1 MIKVDIFS
9 GFLGAG
15 KTTLIKKLLE
25 EAYKGEKL
33 VLIENEFGDVGI
45 DGSLFREGEVTVNE
59 INGGCVCCSLAGDF
73 ANAFAKVVEQYHPDR
88 VLIEPSGV
96 GKLSDIA
103 SAVQEFDN
111 DEVVLN
117 TMTTVVD
124 AKKCKMYSR
133 NFGEFFENQVEYA
146 MAVVLSHTDGISDK
160 KLQECIDIVRKRNP
174 EAVLIT
180 TPWDELTGE
189 QMLDAIECKD
199 TVEIDL
205 EKMMEEYH
213 EHKAM
218 HAHEHEHEHEHHHHD
233 HDHDDHEHHHHHD
246 HDHGHEDHDHEE
258 HEHHHHDHDHEEH
271 DHDEHKHHHHHDHD
285 EHDHDHEHHHHHH
298 AEDIFTSWGRETT
311 KKYTKEEL
319 DHILRELEHQAEY
332 GLVIRSKGIVENA
345 DGGWIHF
352 EYTPG
357 EPEIKEG
364 SAGIIGRLCVIGAD
378 IDEEAIAE
386 LFGVE

>member
-25 EAYKGEKL
+25 EGYKNEKL

-45 DGSLFREGEVTVNE
+45 DGSLFKEGEVTVNE

-73 ANAFAKVVEQYHPDR
+73 ANAFSKVVEQYHPDR

-160 KLQECIDIVRKRNP
+160 KMQECIDIVRKRNP

-180 TPWDELTGE
+180 TPWSELTGA
-189 QMLDAIECKD
+189 QLLDAIECKD
-199 TVEIDL
+199 TVEVDL

-213 EHKAM
+213 AHKAM
-218 HAHEHEHEHEHHHHD
+218 HAHEHEHHD
-233 HDHDDHEHHHHHD
+233 HD
-246 HDHGHEDHDHEE
+246 E
-258 HEHHHHDHDHEEH
+258 HEHHHHDHDHEDHDHDHEEHEHLHHDHDHDH
-271 DHDEHKHHHHHDHD
+271 DHDEHEHGHHHHDHD
-285 EHDHDHEHHHHHH
+285 HHDHDHEHEHEHHHHHH

-311 KKYTKEEL
+311 KKYTPAELKE
-319 DHILRELEHQAEY
+319 ILTELEHEAEY

-345 DGGWIHF
+345 EGGWIHF

-378 IDEEAIAE
+378 IDEEAIAK

>member
-25 EAYKGEKL
+25 EGYKNEKL

-45 DGSLFREGEVTVNE
+45 DGSLFKEGEVTVNE

-73 ANAFAKVVEQYHPDR
+73 ANAFSKVVEQYHPDR

-160 KLQECIDIVRKRNP
+160 KMQECIDIVRKRNP

-180 TPWDELTGE
+180 TPWSELTGA
-189 QMLDAIECKD
+189 QLLDAIECKD
-199 TVEIDL
+199 TVEVDL

-218 HAHEHEHEHEHHHHD
+218 HAHEHEHEHEHEHHHHD
-233 HDHDDHEHHHHHD
+233 HDHDHDHEDHDHDHEHHHHHD
-246 HDHGHEDHDHEE
+246 HDH
-258 HEHHHHDHDHEEH
+258 DHEEH
-271 DHDEHKHHHHHDHD
+271 DHDHEHHHHHDHD
-285 EHDHDHEHHHHHH
+285 HDHDHEHHHHHH

-311 KKYTKEEL
+311 KKYTPAQLKE
-319 DHILRELEHQAEY
+319 ILTELEHEAEY

-345 DGGWIHF
+345 EGGWIHF

-378 IDEEAIAE
+378 IDEEAIAK

>member
-25 EAYKGEKL
+25 EGYKNEKL

-45 DGSLFREGEVTVNE
+45 DGSLFKEGEVTVNE

-73 ANAFAKVVEQYHPDR
+73 ANAFSKVVEQYHPDR

-160 KLQECIDIVRKRNP
+160 KMQECIDIVRKRNP

-180 TPWDELTGE
+180 TPWSELTGA
-189 QMLDAIECKD
+189 QLLDAIECKD
-199 TVEIDL
+199 TVEVDL

-218 HAHEHEHEHEHHHHD
+218 HAHEHEHEHEHEHHHHD
-233 HDHDDHEHHHHHD
+233 HDHDHDHEDHDHDHEEHDHDHEHEHHHHHD
-246 HDHGHEDHDHEE
+246 HDHE
-258 HEHHHHDHDHEEH
+258 
-271 DHDEHKHHHHHDHD
+271 
-285 EHDHDHEHHHHHH
+285 HEHHHHHH

-311 KKYTKEEL
+311 KKYTPAELKE
-319 DHILRELEHQAEY
+319 ILTELEHEAEY

-345 DGGWIHF
+345 EGGWIHF

-378 IDEEAIAE
+378 IDEEAIAK

>member
-45 DGSLFREGEVTVNE
+45 DGSLFEEGEVTVNE

-124 AKKCKMYSR
+124 AKKCKMFSR
-133 NFGEFFENQVEYA
+133 NFGEFFDFQVEYA
-146 MAVVLSHTDGISDK
+146 MGVVLSHTDGISDK

-180 TPWDELTGE
+180 TPWDELTGP

-218 HAHEHEHEHEHHHHD
+218 HAHEHEH
-233 HDHDDHEHHHHHD
+233 
-246 HDHGHEDHDHEE
+246 DHDHEE
-258 HEHHHHDHDHEEH
+258 HEHHHHDHDH
-271 DHDEHKHHHHHDHD
+271 
-285 EHDHDHEHHHHHH
+285 DHEHGHHHHHH

-311 KKYTKEEL
+311 KKFTKEEL
-319 DHILRELEHQAEY
+319 EHILRELEHQAKY

-345 DGGWIHF
+345 EGGWIHF

-357 EPEIKEG
+357 EPEIREG

-378 IDEEAIAE
+378 IDEEAVAE